1 MGEGT
6 QRRNRDPQGDN
17 RLLRKATQTNL
28 LGHLARAAHP
38 ALLILV
44 TRSYSVEAWGLYV
57 IGYAAMQL
65 LAKLA
70 LQGLHRGFLYWVPR
84 ARLSKLPPGI
94 VAGTARVVLASIP
107 LSIAVALLAP
117 WVAQMRGID
126 EAART
131 WQWMALGVPALAL
144 CELLTHV
151 SVACGTIKVQV
162 WLRDFVIP
170 MSIVIT
176 ALGLHALGQ
185 AELGLALAFVLSSW
199 LGAIVIAVASLR
211 ALQARGIEL
220 APSWRLPAELRSY
233 ARPAWAAELLMELQY
248 RLDTLVLALF
258 VEPSLVGIYGIANQ
272 FGNTVRSLRG
282 TLAPMLTALFSDA
295 AHQTQRARLAGTYT
309 YATTVAVLTQLP
321 LVALFAIYGRP
332 LLALFGEQYVDGYAA
347 VLLLSLGWLAYSW
360 LGSAEQV
367 IGGYGRSAWLL
378 SSTTLGVALETAL
391 LFALCPGFG
400 LLGASCAVVLTFLS
414 VGTAQLYLSYRLN
427 GNQLPLT
434 GAVLEPAL
442 TLLVSGTA
450 AGLCFASFP
459 PLDPGWLRGALA
471 LAAFTLA
478 YAPLAW
484 RAFSTNPATLSRAA
498 TR

>member
-1 MGEGT
+1 MSERTSQESRADG
-6 QRRNRDPQGDN
+6 

-28 LGHLARAAHP
+28 LGQLARAAHP

-84 ARLSKLPPGI
+84 ARLSRRSPGI
-94 VAGTARVVLASIP
+94 VAGTARVALAATM
-107 LSIAVALLAP
+107 LSIAVVLIAP
-117 WVAQMRGID
+117 GVAQMRGID
-126 EAART
+126 EAARS
-131 WQWMALGVPALAL
+131 WQWMALGLPALAI

-170 MSIVIT
+170 MSTVVS

-199 LGAIVIAVASLR
+199 LGAVAIGLASLV
-211 ALQARGIEL
+211 ALRARGIEL
-220 APSWRLPAELRSY
+220 TPGWRLPAELRSY
-233 ARPAWAAELLMELQY
+233 AKPAWAAELLMELQF

-258 VEPSLVGIYGIANQ
+258 VEPSIVGIYGIANQ

-282 TLAPMLTALFSDA
+282 TLSPMLTALFSDA
-295 AHQTQRARLAGTYT
+295 AHQSQRARLAGTYT

-321 LVALFAIYGRP
+321 LVALFTIYGRP
-332 LLALFGEQYVDGYAA
+332 LLALFGKQYVDGYAA
-347 VLLLSLGWLAYSW
+347 VLVLSLGWLAYSW

-367 IGGYGRSAWLL
+367 IGGHGRSDWLL
-378 SSTTLGVALETAL
+378 SSTALGVGLQTAL
-391 LFALCPGFG
+391 LFTLCPGFG
-400 LLGASCAVVLTFLS
+400 LLGASFAVALTFLS
-414 VGTAQLYLSYRLN
+414 VGAAQFYLTYRLN
-427 GNQLPLT
+427 GNRLPLT
-434 GAVLEPAL
+434 AAIREPAR
-442 TLLVSGTA
+442 TLLVSGTVT
-450 AGLCFASFP
+450 GLFLISFP
-459 PLDPGWLRGALA
+459 PMEPNWLRGAIA
-471 LAAFTLA
+471 LTGFTLA

-484 RAFSTNPATLSRAA
+484 RALRTIPAALPGTA
-498 TR
+498 TP